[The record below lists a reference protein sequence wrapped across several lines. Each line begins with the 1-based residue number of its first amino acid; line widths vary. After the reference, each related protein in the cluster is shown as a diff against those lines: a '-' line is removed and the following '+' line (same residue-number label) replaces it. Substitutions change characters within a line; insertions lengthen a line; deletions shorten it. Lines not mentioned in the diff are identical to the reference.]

1 MANRFEHKGFTPKV
15 TQSKSQT
22 ATQTTPTRSQSP
34 EIVPTSTRTV
44 VQAALTTSTAHLQQ
58 LEEGMELVSDQFAD
72 RAVAIVKSGIQTCY
86 SKASERI
93 AAIEVEDFFAVGEVG
108 SMFESLALP
117 ATNVAVLPGQI
128 DAA

>member
-1 MANRFEHKGFTPKV
+1 MANKYANSPSKGFTPQK
-15 TQSKSQT
+15 SARPNSQT
-22 ATQTTPTRSQSP
+22 PP
-34 EIVPTSTRTV
+34 ETVSTSTRTV
-44 VQAALTTSTAHLQQ
+44 VQAALTTSAAHLQQ
-58 LEEGMELVSDQFAD
+58 LEEGMELVSEQFAD

-108 SMFESLALP
+108 SMFESIALP
-117 ATNVAVLPGQI
+117 AVAVLPGRI

>member
-1 MANRFEHKGFTPKV
+1 MANKNYASKGFTP
-15 TQSKSQT
+15 QKS
-22 ATQTTPTRSQSP
+22 AHPNTQTPP

-44 VQAALTTSTAHLQQ
+44 VQAALTTSAAHLQQ

-72 RAVAIVKSGIQTCY
+72 RAVAIVKGGIQNCY

-93 AAIEVEDFFAVGEVG
+93 AAIEVEDFFAVGEVA
-108 SMFESLALP
+108 SMFESIALP
-117 ATNVAVLPGQI
+117 AANVTVLPGRI

>member
-1 MANRFEHKGFTPKV
+1 MANKYANVQSKGFTPH
-15 TQSKSQT
+15 KSAQPAAQT
-22 ATQTTPTRSQSP
+22 PP

-44 VQAALTTSTAHLQQ
+44 VQAALTTSAAHLQQ
-58 LEEGMELVSDQFAD
+58 LEEGMDLVSEQFAD
-72 RAVAIVKSGIQTCY
+72 RAVAIVKSGIQNCY

-93 AAIEVEDFFAVGEVG
+93 AAIEVEDFFAVGEVA
-108 SMFESLALP
+108 SMFESIALP

>member
-1 MANRFEHKGFTPKV
+1 MANKNYSPKGFTP
-15 TQSKSQT
+15 QKSAHPNPQM
-22 ATQTTPTRSQSP
+22 PP
-34 EIVPTSTRTV
+34 ETVSTSTRTV
-44 VQAALTTSTAHLQQ
+44 VQAALTTSAAHLQQ
-58 LEEGMELVSDQFAD
+58 LEEGMELVSEQFAD

-108 SMFESLALP
+108 SMFESIALP
-117 ATNVAVLPGQI
+117 AVAVLPGRI